1 MFVAENCLS
10 GHRCP
15 VPRENR
21 RYEERIRDL
30 RSHVRLRVWLAP
42 GHDRVG
48 GHRQRLNDPSRPQ
61 RTRSGQRS
69 RQAPFGL
76 VERVPVTDVLAY
88 EADPRSQPR
97 PVAVADLVCE
107 RVQLAHVTFDEVEPA
122 AVAVRDRAQDREAE
136 HQQLAD
142 AMQAAY
148 FRGCLADERE
158 EVAAHAAKQR
168 AEMASRLQ
176 TDRLS
181 SMRRMQAQVRSL
193 EAELRY
199 LDGLIAKLD
208 RRFAALW
215 SARA

>member
-1 MFVAENCLS
+1 
-10 GHRCP
+10 
-15 VPRENR
+15 
-21 RYEERIRDL
+21 
-30 RSHVRLRVWLAP
+30 
-42 GHDRVG
+42 
-48 GHRQRLNDPSRPQ
+48 
-61 RTRSGQRS
+61 
-69 RQAPFGL
+69 
-76 VERVPVTDVLAY
+76 
-88 EADPRSQPR
+88 
-97 PVAVADLVCE
+97 
-107 RVQLAHVTFDEVEPA
+107 
-122 AVAVRDRAQDREAE
+122 
-136 HQQLAD
+136 
-142 AMQAAY
+142 MQAAY